1 MAITR
6 NDPAVSTEPDVADDV
21 GAPAEP
27 RAARIAGALGLGLLS
42 GVLATLAFPPF
53 GLWPLIFIAFVPMIV
68 GIHHVAPPRWGK
80 VVLGLGV
87 TVFIAGQLSPGLAE
101 GEVAGVFQ
109 LLPLIFGLLFMA
121 IAFRSQAFHART
133 GYRWLPITT
142 PLAWVAIDSIRA
154 SGSGAFSALGGTF
167 VNPVYTL
174 YNLPTFLQPVSVTGI
189 YGLELLV
196 LVVNFTIGALIVRRL
211 AGQPLP
217 RLAPALVAGAVAV
230 WLIAGMALMGSPAAG
245 AKTVRVAAIQTGTD
259 GDAPA
264 TVKDQRFARDVAQ
277 TRAAAAQ
284 GAKLAVW
291 NEVGLDFD
299 PQKEHTDELKA
310 LTRET
315 GVHIAIGY
323 GFDDS
328 KGRHHNEVVMLSPD
342 GTFSQPYG
350 KDHPGTFAGDY
361 SDTQGTYPVKQT
373 EFGVVGTVICYDMDF
388 TDTARKMTRKGA
400 RLLAASSNDVETITD
415 THFTH
420 LVFRAIENRVPT
432 IKADEGYDSAI
443 IDQWGRI
450 LQVTTNPS
458 GQVQRTLIAD
468 VTMGSGKSPF
478 VSLGD
483 WFGWLAVF
491 GMVASVVLS
500 RLSVRRRR
508 SESDA
513 A

>member
-6 NDPAVSTEPDVADDV
+6 NDPAVAVETGASVDA
-21 GAPAEP
+21 APAAP
-27 RAARIAGALGLGLLS
+27 SGSRRGRIAGALGLGLLS

-53 GLWPLIFIAFVPMIV
+53 GWWPLIFVAFVPMIV
-68 GIHHVAPPRWGK
+68 GAHHVAPPRWGK
-80 VVLGLGV
+80 VVIGLGITAFV
-87 TVFIAGQLSPGLAE
+87 CGQISPGLAE
-101 GEVAGVFQ
+101 GEVAAVFQ
-109 LLPLIFGLLFMA
+109 LLPLIFGAIFMG

-133 GYRWLPITT
+133 AYRWLPITT

-174 YNLPTFLQPVSVTGI
+174 YNLPTFLQPISVTGI
-189 YGLELLV
+189 YGLELLI
-196 LVVNFTIGALIVRRL
+196 LVVNFTIGALVVRRL
-211 AGQPLP
+211 AGHPLP

-230 WLIAGMALMGSPAAG
+230 WIIAGVALMGSPSAG

-259 GDAPA
+259 GSAPEA
-264 TVKDQRFARDVAQ
+264 VKAQRFARDVAQ
-277 TRAAAAQ
+277 TREAAAQ

-291 NEVGLDFD
+291 NEGGLDFD

-315 GVHIAIGY
+315 GIHIAIGY
-323 GFDDS
+323 GIDDEQ
-328 KGRHHNEVVMLSPD
+328 GRHHNEVVLLSPD
-342 GTFSQPYG
+342 GSFSQPYG

-361 SDTQGTYPVKQT
+361 SDTQGTYPVTRT

-388 TDTARKMTRKGA
+388 TDTARKMTRNGA
-400 RLLAASSNDVETITD
+400 RLLSASSNDVKTITD

-432 IKADEGYDSAI
+432 VKGDEGYDSAI

-450 LQVTTNPS
+450 KRLTTNPS
-458 GQVQRTLIAD
+458 GQIQRTLVAD
-468 VTMGSGKSPF
+468 VTMGSGTSPF
-478 VSLGD
+478 VSFGD
-483 WFGWLAVF
+483 WFGWLAVV
-491 GMVASVVLS
+491 GMLASVVLS
-500 RLSVRRRR
+500 RVSERRRR
-508 SESDA
+508 SA
-513 A
+513 AS